1 MAKVFTYRGKTAEEI
16 AKLDLA
22 AYAELVPARVR
33 RFIKRALKRG
43 WTREEKALL
52 KKIAAMR
59 EGKRT
64 KLIKTHCREMP
75 ILPIMFGLKI
85 AVHNGKEFVP
95 IQITPEMVGTR
106 LGDYV
111 LNCKEVKHGGPG
123 IGATRGSKFLSV
135 K

>member
-1 MAKVFTYRGKTAEEI
+1 
-16 AKLDLA
+16 
-22 AYAELVPARVR
+22 VPARIR
-33 RFIKRALKRG
+33 RSIKRMPE
-43 WTREEKALL
+43 EEKKLL
-52 KKIAAMR
+52 KKIIAAK
-59 EGKRT
+59 EGKYN
-64 KLIKTHCREMP
+64 KMIKTHLREMP
-75 ILPIMFGLKI
+75 ILPIMFGMKI

-95 IQITPEMVGTR
+95 VQITPEMVGTR